1 MANATFRHGAPIMI
15 DYTPSA
21 GDVSAGDVVI
31 VGTVGANTGGTGALA
46 CVAHV
51 PIANNV
57 LGALAVGGGVY
68 DIICLQNSVIGTKV
82 WWDDSTPTKVTT
94 TSTNNAMFGIV
105 VDNAGGGA
113 NSVCRVL
120 HQPTLQG
127 TVSTAAT

>member
-1 MANATFRHGAPIMI
+1 MGNATFRHGAPIMI

-31 VGTVGANTGGTGALA
+31 VGTVGSNTGGTGALA

-51 PIANNV
+51 PIANNA
-57 LGALAVGGGVY
+57 LGALACGGGVY

>member
-1 MANATFRHGAPIMI
+1 MANATFRHGNPVMI

-21 GDVSAGDVVI
+21 GDVSAGDVVV

-46 CVAHV
+46 CVAHTD
-51 PIANNV
+51 IANNV

-82 WWDDSTPTKVTT
+82 WWDDSVPTKVTT

-105 VDNAGGGA
+105 VGDAGGGA

-120 HQPTLQG
+120 HAPHLQG

>member
-1 MANATFRHGAPIMI
+1 MADATFRHGEPLMI
-15 DYTPSA
+15 DYTPGA
-21 GDVSAGDVVI
+21 GDIDAGDVVV

-46 CVAHV
+46 CVAHTD
-51 PIANNV
+51 IANNV
-57 LGALAVGGGVY
+57 LGALAAGGGVY

-82 WWDDSTPTKVTT
+82 WWASATPTKVTT

-105 VDNAGGGA
+105 VGNAGGGA

-120 HQPTLQG
+120 HAPTLQG